1 MGNLHIVVAETM
13 GTDGEFFAETYPCKS
28 DKDAIDTAC
37 GLIADMAETMDY
49 DLPTEDI
56 CVTTELNGDGWW
68 FRVRDD
74 VTENFF

>member
-13 GTDGEFFAETYPCKS
+13 GTDGEFYTEVYPCKS
-28 DKDAIDTAC
+28 DKDAFDTMC
-37 GLIADMAETMDY
+37 GLIVDMAETMDY

-56 CVTTELNGDGWW
+56 STTTELNGDGWW
-68 FRVRDD
+68 YRVRDD

>member
-1 MGNLHIVVAETM
+1 M
-13 GTDGEFFAETYPCKS
+13 
-28 DKDAIDTAC
+28 C

-68 FRVRDD
+68 YRVRDD